1 MSKEP
6 RVDRAISL
14 LMEEECLKKI
24 SKSQENLSEVLYFL
38 DKEQK
43 LIMFETF
50 SKLENDEDK
59 NKVFDGLM
67 QIYPLSK
74 EIVDYIISK
83 DDSKDIIRCYD
94 RGNTVIKYINKLIQQ
109 MKKNNVSIPKTLND
123 YESRIKLLET
133 QKIEINENIKK
144 IKNAEHKE
152 KKLIEEVEN
161 LEKELKDLEYSYTK
175 EALEKKRIELKNK
188 INERKKIQNQYEKES
203 KEIKDIEKELSQI
216 KSGNN
221 AFKKALLELKKVTD
235 NLPDSEENE

>member
-6 RVDRAISL
+6 RIDRAISL

-24 SKSQENLSEVLYFL
+24 SKSQENLSEVLYFF

-43 LIMFETF
+43 LIMYDTF

-59 NKVFDGLM
+59 NKVFDGFM
-67 QIYPLSK
+67 QLYPLSK

-94 RGNTVIKYINKLIQQ
+94 RGNIIIKYINKLIQQ
-109 MKKNNVSIPKTLND
+109 MKKSNVSIPKTLND
-123 YESRIKLLET
+123 YENRIKALET

-152 KKLIEEVEN
+152 KKLIKEVEN

-175 EALEKKRIELKNK
+175 EALEKKTIELKNK

-203 KEIKDIEKELSQI
+203 KEIKDIEKELSEI
-216 KSGNN
+216 KNGNN
-221 AFKKALLELKKVTD
+221 AFKNALLELKKITKI
-235 NLPDSEENE
+235 LPDSEENE